1 MGETKQ
7 AMYWIEIYGTDS
19 NGKPATD
26 CVGSPF
32 ETIDAAAA
40 KARSIG
46 KTNTFHW
53 GKAAGYRIRD
63 ERKAVVFEG
72 IFDSNWP

>member
-1 MGETKQ
+1 
-7 AMYWIEIYGTDS
+7 MYGSGSD
-19 NGKPATD
+19 GKPAID
-26 CVGSPF
+26 CIGSPF
-32 ETIDAAAA
+32 QTIDAAAA

-46 KTNTFHW
+46 ETITFHW

-72 IFDSNWP
+72 SFGATRP